1 MTTNAPAGTV
11 LLQIEAMDIVS
22 YIFGTNVQREHIGAS
37 WLVTQLPRWFASA
50 CDGESVDVLV
60 TVSGKLLATVESAQ
74 AAKRIVTAV
83 SRAALDEAPELDIC
97 GAWVSVPGA
106 VVTVGDMRRA
116 AVAVGEARSLRV
128 SMDAASPTIPFLDV
142 CRVSNRPRSPNWAR
156 RASGRGQEDYL

>member
-74 AAKRIVTAV
+74 AAK
-83 SRAALDEAPELDIC
+83 L
-97 GAWVSVPGA
+97 
-106 VVTVGDMRRA
+106 
-116 AVAVGEARSLRV
+116 SLIHI
-128 SMDAASPTIPFLDV
+128 SEPT
-142 CRVSNRPRSPNWAR
+142 RP
-156 RASGRGQEDYL
+156 Y